1 MKLHKTLLAALA
13 ALALTACHTPQH
25 IVYFQDVTPAD
36 SVVRITQ
43 PEPIRLR
50 PSDQLSIVVSCQDY
64 RLTDLFNLTVP
75 YKRVGTSGSGSNN
88 SNGQVALYT
97 VDSEGNIDF
106 PVLGTLHVEGMTRE
120 EITRYVHDEI
130 VSRDLAKDPVVTVE
144 YANLSVTVL
153 GEVSHPGRYSIDKD
167 RVTVLEVLSQAGD
180 LSIQG
185 KRDRVWVYREEAGQR
200 RAYQL
205 DLCSATQVAASPAY
219 YLQQNDQ
226 IYVEPNATRQRQS
239 TVNGNTVRS
248 TSFWF
253 SLASLLTT
261 LAVLIF

>member
-1 MKLHKTLLAALA
+1 
-13 ALALTACHTPQH
+13 
-25 IVYFQDVTPAD
+25 
-36 SVVRITQ
+36 
-43 PEPIRLR
+43 
-50 PSDQLSIVVSCQDY
+50 
-64 RLTDLFNLTVP
+64 
-75 YKRVGTSGSGSNN
+75 
-88 SNGQVALYT
+88 
-97 VDSEGNIDF
+97 
-106 PVLGTLHVEGMTRE
+106 VLGTLHVEGMTRE